1 MGRELRQTVFTD
13 EDHQLF
19 RTRLEQSLG
28 VLDDTLTR
36 SSFGLPQPMLGA
48 ELEMFLAD
56 PDDGLPVARNEE
68 VRLAAADPRLV
79 LEVNRYNLEGNLTP
93 VPLRGSPFTALH
105 QETRDLLNAVAKAA
119 LPHGAVPY
127 CSGILPTLRPGDL
140 TRHNVSPKRRYSLLD
155 DALGRTPRDL
165 NVHVHG
171 EQSCRLRS
179 DTVCAQGAVSSW
191 QIHLTVPAS
200 DFARF
205 YNAAQLVI
213 APVLAVCANS
223 PVLLGRLLWDESR
236 IPWYEQAF
244 GTPRSPASDSFE
256 RTGFGE
262 GWVRDGVGELMEA
275 ACRHRPLLPMCADT
289 APTEETDH
297 GGPAELEELR
307 LHMGTVWWWNRPVY
321 DPIGDGH
328 LRIEMRALPSGPTP
342 ADMAANTAL
351 LIGLVLDHA
360 ADHEPVVPALPFT
373 HARANFYAA
382 ARQGLNATLWWPQAR
397 GAPAQR
403 NAHDLV
409 RSLLGRAARGLAGAD
424 VADDEIQRWLGVIE
438 ARVASGRSPA
448 HWHRHARRA
457 GACDRDIFRH
467 SLKQA
472 TEDVPVH
479 AWTVPGSVG

>member
-13 EDHQLF
+13 QDHQLF
-19 RTRLEQSLG
+19 RTRLQQSLG
-28 VLDDTLTR
+28 VLGDTVTR

-56 PDDGLPVARNEE
+56 PDDGRPVPRNEE

-93 VPLRGSPFTALH
+93 VPVRGSPFTALH
-105 QETRDLLNAVAKAA
+105 QETRDLLSAVAKAA

-127 CSGILPTLRPGDL
+127 CSGILSTLRPGDL
-140 TRHNVSPKRRYSLLD
+140 TRHNVSAKRRYGVLD
-155 DALGRTPRDL
+155 DALGRVPRYL
-165 NVHVHG
+165 NVRG

-179 DTVCAQGAVSSW
+179 DTLCAQGAVSSW
-191 QIHLTVPAS
+191 QIHLTVPAV
-200 DFARF
+200 DFARY

-223 PVLLGRLLWDESR
+223 PVLLGRLLWDETR
-236 IPWYEQAF
+236 IPWYEQTF
-244 GTPRSPASDSFE
+244 GTYRTGSSGPGE

-275 ACRHRPLLPMCADT
+275 ACRHRPLVPICADIP
-289 APTEETDH
+289 PTQTTWG

-307 LHMGTVWWWNRPVY
+307 LHVGTVWWWNRPVY
-321 DPIGDGH
+321 DPTGDGH

-342 ADMAANTAL
+342 VDMAANTAL

-360 ADHEPVVPALPFT
+360 AAHEPVVPPLPFA

-382 ARQGLNATLWWPQAR
+382 ARQGLDATLWWPRA
-397 GAPAQR
+397 GSAPVQR
-403 NAHDLV
+403 TAHDV
-409 RSLLGRAARGLAGAD
+409 VGSLLGRAARGLAGAG
-424 VADDEIQRWLGVIE
+424 VTDDEIQRWLGIIE

-448 HWHRHARRA
+448 HWHRRARRA
-457 GACDRDIFRH
+457 GACDREIFRH
-467 SLKQA
+467 SLELA
-472 TEDVPVH
+472 SEDVPVH
-479 AWTVPGSVG
+479 AWTVPGAVR